1 MKVEYKTRTLRRQW
15 VAKQNRKVYEIVTKK
30 KKKNK

>member
-15 VAKQNRKVYEIVTKK
+15 VAKQNRKVKY
-30 KKKNK
+30 KNVRKV